1 MGALVELKSKG
12 MVENFINTYSS
23 SNTIET
29 YTIIIKEFFNV
40 KDLSLVTDYKIK
52 NITYQD
58 AQKFIVNL
66 TDTKSKNTVK
76 QRIGCLR
83 ALFNYAI
90 DEKLVSV
97 NPFADRRIKK
107 IIHNNC
113 VKDEVNS
120 GRALSINEIKQLIST
135 IENHPVYTPQKKL
148 DLIRDKLLINF
159 MLRTGCRESE
169 VIDFEME
176 HIEYNSIKEKYYIKV
191 NGKGNKDRIIQLTE
205 TMHKELLEW
214 DKINNKDTVFG
225 FKTVSNINKIVER
238 WGKISG
244 IGNLSPHDMR
254 RTFATNLAEKGI
266 SLEKLQKILGHQSIQ
281 TTQTYI
287 KDTYRYEQN
296 LDELVTW

>member
-12 MVENFINTYSS
+12 MIENFIDTYSS

-66 TDTKSKNTVK
+66 TNTKSKNTVK

-90 DEKLVSV
+90 DEQLVSE

-113 VKDEVNS
+113 VKDEVSS
-120 GRALSINEIKQLIST
+120 GKALSIYEIKQLINT
-135 IENHPVYTPQKKL
+135 IENYPANTFQKEL
-148 DLIRDKLLINF
+148 DLLRDKLLINF

-169 VIDFEME
+169 VINFKME
-176 HIEYNSIKEKYYIKV
+176 HIEYNSIKKSIILKLMVKEIK
-191 NGKGNKDRIIQLTE
+191 IE
-205 TMHKELLEW
+205 
-214 DKINNKDTVFG
+214 
-225 FKTVSNINKIVER
+225 
-238 WGKISG
+238 
-244 IGNLSPHDMR
+244 
-254 RTFATNLAEKGI
+254 
-266 SLEKLQKILGHQSIQ
+266 
-281 TTQTYI
+281 
-287 KDTYRYEQN
+287 
-296 LDELVTW
+296 